1 MCIIKT
7 EHISSNLEFGGGL
20 PMEAADKKKR
30 YVKDGT
36 GVVRSKRLRLFRFNW
51 KRKMKMKKKV
61 LVAMSGGVDS
71 SVAALLLQK
80 QGYEVGGA
88 TFVLFDGC
96 NEDNVGDAKKVCDQ
110 LGIPHYVLDYRDIF
124 SKNVKEYFV
133 NSYLAGKTPNPC
145 IACNRNIKF
154 GAFLQD
160 AKQLGY
166 EMISTGH
173 YAGIGFDE
181 ETGRYQL
188 RRSINLK
195 KDQSYVLYH
204 LSQEQLSRLILPLEQ
219 LTKQEVREIAAQANL
234 PVKSKSDSQDIC
246 FVPDGDYVGFITNYT
261 GKAPQEGDYIDDD
274 GKVLGRHKGVLH
286 YTIGQRKGLGISLGV
301 HRFVSAI
308 DPKANTVTL
317 SDETAVFSDTLF
329 ADDLKLIT
337 FKALTE
343 PLECTAKIRY
353 AHQPAAATIYPLEN
367 GRVRVVFQ
375 KPQRA
380 ITKGQ
385 AVVFYDG
392 EQVLGGATIE

>member
-1 MCIIKT
+1 
-7 EHISSNLEFGGGL
+7 
-20 PMEAADKKKR
+20 
-30 YVKDGT
+30 
-36 GVVRSKRLRLFRFNW
+36 
-51 KRKMKMKKKV
+51 MKKKV

-110 LGIPHYVLDYRDIF
+110 LGIPHYVLDYREIF
-124 SKNVKEYFV
+124 AKHVKEYFI

-160 AKQLGY
+160 AKRLGY

-181 ETGRYQL
+181 ETGRYKL

-274 GKVLGRHKGVLH
+274 GNVLGRHKGVLH

-317 SDETAVFSDTLF
+317 SDESAVFSDVLF
-329 ADDLKLIT
+329 ADDLKLIAFDT
-337 FKALTE
+337 LTE

-353 AHQPAAATIYPLEN
+353 AHQPAAATVYPLEN
-367 GRVRVVFQ
+367 GCVRVKFQ

-380 ITKGQ
+380 VTKGQ